1 VPAEITLPPSARTL
15 DVDLHGNGEPLHVQ
29 LADGVVQVHDQTHIV
44 WQNEAPDWNVTGMDA
59 GDVDND
65 GRFELLL
72 QLWKPDAHG
81 VLRSHPFLVGWR
93 GGYYRVFWGGSA
105 VARPIQDAAIG
116 PVKGPRNLLVVLDGG
131 LTPDDPADRVA
142 VFAFQ
147 DWQFVEQWHSEPGQ
161 YQQLALLDLDGD
173 GVREIVVR

>member
-1 VPAEITLPPSARTL
+1 MLPPSPQQL
-15 DVDLHGNGEPLHVQ
+15 EVDLRGDGVPLHAT
-29 LADGVVQVHDQTHIV
+29 LSDGVVQVRDETQVV
-44 WQNEAPDWNVTGMDA
+44 WQNEATTWNVTGMDA

-72 QLWKPDAHG
+72 RLWKPDADG
-81 VLRSHPFLVGWR
+81 VMRSHPFLVGWR

-105 VARPIQDAAIG
+105 VARPIRDAAIG
-116 PVKGPRNLLVVLDGG
+116 AISGPRNLLVVLDGG
-131 LTPDDPADRVA
+131 ATPDDPANRVA
-142 VFAFQ
+142 VFTFQ

-161 YQQLALLDLDGD
+161 YEQLALLDLDGD